1 MSDTEP
7 TEASPDPLDD
17 LLRRTMRALDAQT
30 PAQTF
35 EVMPLAVDRAIDQAV
50 ASGDFGDTL
59 VEEAGG
65 AGAVAE
71 GRRGRRSSMGGMS
84 AARAKKSTTIP
95 PPAPPEVAADSP
107 RGRAHRRS
115 LLETQVGAPHPWWHS
130 RLVAGG
136 VLVAAVAIA
145 AVLVVTRDE
154 DKPTAST
161 KNMRETARRSIGIP
175 APPLLS
181 DGSVVSAEQM
191 ELRRALAGVLP
202 DARSCVPTRPIEGV
216 ELQVSMGDRGA
227 MEAVA
232 ALGAIPDGEREC
244 VVNKVRN
251 AAAVTIPSA
260 AGQTISIPLFE

>member
-35 EVMPLAVDRAIDQAV
+35 DALPMAVERAIDQAA

-71 GRRGRRSSMGGMS
+71 ARRGRRSSMSGM
-84 AARAKKSTTIP
+84 RAKKSTTIP
-95 PPAPPEVAADSP
+95 PPAPPEVAPDSP

-145 AVLVVTRDE
+145 AVLVLTRDE
-154 DKPTAST
+154 DQPTAST
-161 KNMRETARRSIGIP
+161 KTIRETARRSIGMP
-175 APPLLS
+175 APPS
-181 DGSVVSAEQM
+181 ADGPVISAEQVA
-191 ELRRALAGVLP
+191 LRQALAGVLP
-202 DARSCVPTRPIEGV
+202 DARGCVTTRPIEGV
-216 ELQVSMGDRGA
+216 ELQVAMGDRGA

-232 ALGAIPDGEREC
+232 AVGAIPEGERAC
-244 VVNKVRN
+244 VVSKVKA

-260 AGQTISIPLFE
+260 AGQALSIPLFE